1 MPTTLHKRNT
11 RPSSKDVAEL
21 ARVSRA
27 TVSAYIN
34 KTHYVSSELSERI
47 SAAIKELNYTPDPLA
62 RALKL
67 KDTRTIGLIIPV
79 LSQFY
84 MPLMMVINAIAHKN
98 GYGFLLA
105 SSEED
110 PERERKVLEILLAKR
125 ISGILLVPC
134 SQTNLELLKQVLGSG
149 TPVVQVNRRLD
160 GLGAD
165 SVVSNNFRAAYI
177 ATEHLIQRGR
187 RKIVLLGYDPNSL
200 ANAEKKAG
208 YDAALKDHNIT
219 DDLTILLQEHDGKV
233 IRAAMIEFLNS
244 GQPFDGLICTTQGK
258 TAIALSLLKDRGIK
272 IPEQVA
278 VIGFDDTPWSSLL
291 CTPLT
296 VISESTYRMGMEAAN
311 LLLKRMIGKKTGFPS
326 HILLEDELIVRES
339 T

>member
-1 MPTTLHKRNT
+1 MQTTLRKRST
-11 RPSSKDVAEL
+11 RPSSEDVAEL
-21 ARVSRA
+21 AGVSRA

-34 KTHYVSSELSERI
+34 KSHYVSPELSERI
-47 SAAIKELNYTPDPLA
+47 ANAIKELNYTPDPLA

-84 MPLMMVINAIAHKN
+84 MPLMSVINSIAHQN

-110 PERERKVLEILLAKR
+110 PERERQVLEILLAKR

-134 SQTNLELLKQVLGSG
+134 SLTNLELLDQVLESG
-149 TPVVQVNRRLD
+149 TPVVQINRRLE
-160 GLGAD
+160 GLAAD
-165 SVVSNNFRAAYI
+165 SVVSNNFWAAYT

-208 YDAALKDHNIT
+208 YDAALADHDIPDN
-219 DDLTILLQEHDGKV
+219 LTVLLREHDSKV
-233 IRAAMIEFLNS
+233 IRAAMTEFLES

-258 TAIALSLLKDRGIK
+258 TAIALSLLKERGIR
-272 IPEQVA
+272 IPAEVA

-296 VISESTYRMGMEAAN
+296 VISESTHRMGVEAAN
-311 LLLKRMIGKKTGFPS
+311 LLLKRMKGKKTGFPN

>member
-1 MPTTLHKRNT
+1 MRTTLRKRST
-11 RPSSKDVAEL
+11 RPSSQDVAEL
-21 ARVSRA
+21 AGVSRA

-34 KTHYVSSELSERI
+34 KSHYVSPELSERI
-47 SAAIKELNYTPDPLA
+47 ANAIKDLNYTPDPLA

-84 MPLMMVINAIAHKN
+84 MPLMSVINSIAHQN

-110 PERERKVLEILLAKR
+110 PERERQVLEILLAKR
-125 ISGILLVPC
+125 ISGVLLVPC
-134 SQTNLELLKQVLGSG
+134 SAANLELLKQVLGSD
-149 TPVVQVNRRLD
+149 TPVVQINRRLE
-160 GLGAD
+160 GLAAD
-165 SVVSNNFRAAYI
+165 SVVSNNYRAAYI

-187 RKIVLLGYDPNSL
+187 HKIVLLGYDPNSL

-208 YDAALKDHNIT
+208 YDAALADHGIT
-219 DDLTILLQEHDGKV
+219 DNLTVLLREHDGKV
-233 IRAAMIEFLNS
+233 INAAMTEFLDS

-258 TAIALSLLKDRGIK
+258 TAIALSLLKERGIH
-272 IPEQVA
+272 IPAQVA

-296 VISESTYRMGMEAAN
+296 VISESTYRMGVEAAN
-311 LLLKRMIGKKTGFPS
+311 LLLKRMKGKKTGFPN